1 MAYGINNID
10 MFLRAAGYID
20 QILKGAKPGEIP
32 ILSADQIRAGHKPQN
47 RQNARPRN
55 SAQALADEVIK

>member
-20 QILKGAKPGEIP
+20 QMLKGAKPGEIP
-32 ILSADQIRAGHKPQN
+32 ILSADS
-47 RQNARPRN
+47 N
-55 SAQALADEVIK
+55 SSRS